1 MATSATVVGNSTI
14 VTTNPATG
22 EVLAELACAGASDVQ
37 NAVLRAKQAQPSWE
51 ATPVSERIAVLRRFQ
66 QLLSERRDDVA
77 SLICRE
83 AGKPVVEALV
93 TEVLVVLDAA
103 EFCIRN
109 AHQFLREERLPHGNP
124 VMKMK
129 RGKLVREPFG
139 VIGII
144 SPWNYPF
151 SIPAV
156 ETLAALVTGN
166 AVVLKPSEFTPLIAL
181 ELQRLLLAAGL
192 NPDLMQVVVG
202 EGPAGAAL
210 IESPIDKIIFTGSVP
225 TGRRVGEAAARRL
238 LPVVLELGGKDPMLV
253 LDDANVDI
261 ASSGAVWGAFVNA
274 GQTCLS
280 VERCYVHRSLYDEFL
295 EACRSKIAK
304 LRVGNGIDS
313 EVEQGPLIS
322 ERQLRIVEEHVN
334 DAVSHGARLIL
345 GGKRLTELGPNF
357 YAPTLLADV
366 THDMRLMREET
377 FGPVLPVAPFDS
389 DDEAVRLANDSDFGL
404 AASVWTRN
412 RRRGEAMA
420 ARLKAGTVMVN
431 DVISCFGIAE
441 APHGGFKFSGI
452 GRTHGEMGMAE
463 MVQVKHVDVDLL
475 PNVPKPWW
483 FGYDRKLKQ
492 QMAGFIDLL
501 FAGSWERNSAGPCAR
516 WDWCGGETGSE
527 SRGFPL
533 NHSQSSWLA
542 VPWSVM
548 DRTTVY
554 VLVVIFVAT
563 LIRSVFGFGRPSSQF
578 RCSHSAFRLTSP
590 PRWRCW
596 FRSRSRLSSWHK
608 TGKRS
613 TSAARAGWCSQRCS
627 ESPWVSRC

>member
-1 MATSATVVGNSTI
+1 MATQAPVVGNSTI

-22 EVLAELACAGASDVQ
+22 EVLAELSCAGAGDVQ
-37 NAVLRAKQAQPSWE
+37 NAVFRAKQAQPAWE
-51 ATPVSERIAVLRRFQ
+51 ATPVSQRIAVLRRFQ
-66 QLLSERRDDVA
+66 RLLSERRDEVA

-103 EFCIRN
+103 EFCIN
-109 AHQFLREERLPHGNP
+109 HAHRFLRDQRLPHGNP

-181 ELQRLLLAAGL
+181 ELQRLLHAAGL
-192 NPDLMQVVVG
+192 SPDLMQVVIG

-210 IESPIDKIIFTGSVP
+210 VESPIDKLMFTGSVP
-225 TGRRVGEAAARRL
+225 TGRRVGEAAAKKL

-280 VERCYVHRSLYDEFL
+280 VERCYVHRSLYEEFL

-322 ERQLRIVEEHVN
+322 ERQLRIVEDHVN
-334 DAVSHGARLIL
+334 DAVRHGARLLL
-345 GGKRLTELGPNF
+345 GGKRLIGLGPNF
-357 YAPTLLADV
+357 YAPTLLGDV
-366 THDMRLMREET
+366 TQDMRIMREET

-389 DDEAVRLANDSDFGL
+389 DDDAVRLANDSDFGL

-412 RRRGEAMA
+412 RRRGEAIA
-420 ARLKAGTVMVN
+420 AKLKAGTVMVN

-475 PNVPKPWW
+475 PGLPKPWW
-483 FGYDRKLKQ
+483 FGYDSKLKE
-492 QMAGFIDLL
+492 QMGGFVDFL
-501 FAGSWERNSAGPCAR
+501 FARNLGTKLKGA
-516 WDWCGGETGSE
+516 
-527 SRGFPL
+527 L
-533 NHSQSSWLA
+533 
-542 VPWSVM
+542 
-548 DRTTVY
+548 
-554 VLVVIFVAT
+554 
-563 LIRSVFGFGRPSSQF
+563 RSVGLVRRGNRI
-578 RCSHSAFRLTSP
+578 
-590 PRWRCW
+590 
-596 FRSRSRLSSWHK
+596 
-608 TGKRS
+608 
-613 TSAARAGWCSQRCS
+613 
-627 ESPWVSRC
+627 

>member
-1 MATSATVVGNSTI
+1 MATQAPVVGNSTI

-22 EVLAELACAGASDVQ
+22 EVLAELACASSGDVQ
-37 NAVLRAKQAQPSWE
+37 NAVLRAKQARPAWA
-51 ATPVSERIAVLRRFQ
+51 ATPVSERIAVVRRFQ
-66 QLLSERRDDVA
+66 QLLSQRRDEVA

-103 EFCIRN
+103 EFCIHN
-109 AHQFLREERLPHGNP
+109 AHNFLREEKLPHGNP

-192 NPDLMQVVVG
+192 GPDLLQVLVG
-202 EGPAGAAL
+202 EGTAGAAL
-210 IESPIDKIIFTGSVP
+210 IESPIDKLMFTGSVP
-225 TGRRVGEAAARRL
+225 TGRRVGEAAARKL

-322 ERQLRIVEEHVN
+322 ERQLRIVEDHVT
-334 DAVSHGARLIL
+334 DAVSHGARLLL
-345 GGKRLTELGPNF
+345 GGKRMPEIGPNF

-366 THDMRLMREET
+366 TQDMRLMREET

-404 AASVWTRN
+404 AASVWTRD
-412 RRRGEAMA
+412 RGRGEAMA

-492 QMAGFIDLL
+492 QMGGFIDLL
-501 FAGSWERNSAGPCAR
+501 FARDLGAKLSGA
-516 WDWCGGETGSE
+516 
-527 SRGFPL
+527 L
-533 NHSQSSWLA
+533 
-542 VPWSVM
+542 
-548 DRTTVY
+548 
-554 VLVVIFVAT
+554 
-563 LIRSVFGFGRPSSQF
+563 RSVGLVR
-578 RCSHSAFRLTSP
+578 
-590 PRWRCW
+590 
-596 FRSRSRLSSWHK
+596 RSNRI
-608 TGKRS
+608 
-613 TSAARAGWCSQRCS
+613 
-627 ESPWVSRC
+627 